1 MSIRRFI
8 STPEGAKVASA
19 LIESLMARV
28 VSSSRGDAAPS
39 SDALGGAVQKSA
51 ANNFQ
56 KCYNT
61 ARLIFSARILEL
73 FIARGI
79 SYNARE
85 RLERF
90 ATWRREMVLSAK
102 RCDCSLR
109 RR

>member
-39 SDALGGAVQKSA
+39 SDALGGACKS

-61 ARLIFSARILEL
+61 ARLIFSARILEH

-85 RLERF
+85 KLERF